1 MTNHAW
7 TLLVAF
13 SAVLLLLALPLGR
26 FIASVMEGRLAF
38 AVRVEG
44 PLYRLCGVKPDAEM
58 GWLPYTLALLLF
70 NGIGLVAVYAL
81 QRLQLW
87 LPLNPQGLANV
98 SPDSALNTAISF
110 ATNTNWQSYS
120 GEATMSQFSQMVGLT
135 IHNFTSA
142 ATGIALAFAFI

>member
-1 MTNHAW
+1 MTTHAW

-26 FIASVMEGRLAF
+26 YIAAVMEGRLAF
-38 AVRVEG
+38 AARVEG
-44 PLYRLCGVKPDAEM
+44 PLYRLCGVEPDAEM

-70 NGIGLVAVYAL
+70 NGIGFLAVYAL

-98 SPDSALNTAISF
+98 SARFLVQHRDQLRHQHQLAGLRRRDDDELPDADARPRRCR
-110 ATNTNWQSYS
+110 
-120 GEATMSQFSQMVGLT
+120 
-135 IHNFTSA
+135 TSSRPRPA
-142 ATGIALAFAFI
+142 SSSSSR